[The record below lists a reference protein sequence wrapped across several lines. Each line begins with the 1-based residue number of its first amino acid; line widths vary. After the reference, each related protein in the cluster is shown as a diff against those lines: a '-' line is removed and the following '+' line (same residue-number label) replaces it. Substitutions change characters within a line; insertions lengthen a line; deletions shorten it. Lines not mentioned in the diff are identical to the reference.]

1 MDNVG
6 ISPSRK
12 WKETENNRTP
22 MNHEFYLF
30 FHKNIDKKYKKLY
43 SENIKFLTFFGN
55 FKEVAYESL

>member
-22 MNHEFYLF
+22 MNHEFYFQILYR
-30 FHKNIDKKYKKLY
+30 NIFDKVVQLSIYFITM
-43 SENIKFLTFFGN
+43 ENDMDDNIL
-55 FKEVAYESL
+55 

>member
-1 MDNVG
+1 MERN
-6 ISPSRK
+6 R
-12 WKETENNRTP
+12 ENIDID
-22 MNHEFYLF
+22 HEFYLF